1 MVMITKAVV
10 FIFLSAALFSCVS
23 YQEVQL
29 TNVAFKGVENG
40 SDKFRVTLDVE
51 VNNPN
56 PYPIKLSKPKFKVFV
71 AGKELQE
78 WTCTK
83 KVKIKKKAQTAYPF
97 YVEVSGKEVM
107 QLLPRLFLDPS
118 IKIEGSIRAGSFLFG
133 KRIPLSIE
141 EKVY

>member
-1 MVMITKAVV
+1 MSVKIIA
-10 FIFLSAALFSCVS
+10 FILLCMFSTSCIS

-29 TNVAFKGVENG
+29 TNVSFKGVENG

-51 VNNPN
+51 VDNPN

-71 AGKELQE
+71 AGQELQE
-78 WTCTK
+78 WNCTK
-83 KVKIKKKAQTAYPF
+83 KVKIKKKAKLAYPF

-107 QLLPRLFLDPS
+107 QLLPRLFMDPS

-141 EKVY
+141 EKIY